1 MNQRI
6 GMALV
11 VILCMAL
18 SGCAAMRNWNGSLDR
33 DIQKLKD
40 DNDAYKRSIQEKDG
54 QIDRLNKQLST
65 MSREIETL
73 KAETQQAP
81 IVMQKAIP
89 KTEGSEAVLKDQVS
103 ALKDKS
109 TAFEEKA
116 AAQTAV
122 AEKGAGAKALRLKV
136 LSGNGKISSAQ
147 AMSKKLKA
155 LGYRVEDTGLASRT
169 NYRVHTVYYAAGYKS
184 QAQRIAAQLGSGTV
198 SSPLTWPSV
207 FNVIVVAGR

>member
-1 MNQRI
+1 MNQRVLA
-6 GMALV
+6 ALV

-40 DNDAYKRSIQEKDG
+40 DNEAYKRSLQDKDG

-73 KAETQQAP
+73 KTEGQQAP

-89 KTEGSEAVLKDQVS
+89 KAEGGEAVLKDQVS
-103 ALKDKS
+103 ALKDKT
-109 TAFEEKA
+109 TAVEEKA
-116 AAQTAV
+116 AARTAV
-122 AEKGAGAKALRLKV
+122 AEMGAGAKALRLKV

>member
-6 GMALV
+6 LMALV

-40 DNDAYKRSIQEKDG
+40 DNEASRLALQEKDG

-73 KAETQQAP
+73 KAESQQAP
-81 IVMQKAIP
+81 IVMQKALS
-89 KTEGSEAVLKDQVS
+89 KTEGSEAVLKEQVS
-103 ALKDKS
+103 ALKDKT
-109 TAFEEKA
+109 TALEEKA
-116 AAQTAV
+116 AARTAV
-122 AEKGAGAKALRLKV
+122 AEKGAGSKALRLKV

-147 AMSKKLKA
+147 AMSKKLKT
-155 LGYRVEDTGLASRT
+155 LGYRVEDTGMASRA

-207 FNVIVVAGR
+207 FDVIVVSGR

>member
-184 QAQRIAAQLGSGTV
+184 QAQRLAAQLGSGTV
-198 SSPLTWPSV
+198 SAPLTWPSV

>member
-109 TAFEEKA
+109 SAFEEKA

-184 QAQRIAAQLGSGTV
+184 QAQRLAAQLGSGTV
-198 SSPLTWPSV
+198 SAPLTWPSV